1 MSRNDRRHPEAPHVA
16 SQVAAAW
23 ANLDAA
29 NRAGNL
35 SKVLASQDRAF
46 LAAMQEVQAARDFV
60 GTPESIL
67 GSSETKHGEI
77 AEQVN
82 VAISRARDILFGNVP
97 STTFEGVGRFAPID
111 YISDGVGVQSKYYNG
126 LQNTLRGVSEHATKY
141 PEFSGNEG
149 IYDIPSDQFQ
159 QFEQLAQTGNI
170 DGLSER
176 SANAIRS
183 RLDSLE
189 QQTGKSADELLRPGD
204 ANYSEVQQ
212 GRVHDTISD
221 REAELTRGNEDM
233 KDAATADHGPTLS
246 GLGQAAAI
254 GAAAGG
260 GIAITQ
266 AMWVKY
272 REGKNPFRGDFTLDD
287 WQDVGVQAA
296 QGAGGGSVAG
306 AAVYLVTNSANLS
319 APAAG
324 AFVSALM
331 GIGSLLRQHH
341 AGKIDGGEFVDMS
354 QIVAVDAAIVGIA
367 SMTGQ
372 VLFPVPLLGAFI
384 GIIAGKF
391 VTSAITD
398 YLGETESELIA
409 QLQAFEQTALLRL
422 DGAHRAHVQRLNA
435 YFGNLERLA
444 EVAFDSDVNTSLRLA
459 ASIRFAEAV
468 GVPDNVILRTTHDLD
483 QFMTE

>member
-1 MSRNDRRHPEAPHVA
+1 MNRKDRRHPESPHVA

-23 ANLDAA
+23 ASLDAV

-35 SKVLASQDRAF
+35 SEVLASQDRAF
-46 LAAMQEVQAARDFV
+46 LAAMREVQAARDFF

-82 VAISRARDILFGNVP
+82 VAISRARDILFCNVP
-97 STTFEGVGRFAPID
+97 SATFEGVGRLAPID
-111 YISDGVGVQSKYYNG
+111 YISDGLGVQSKYYNG
-126 LQNTLRGVSEHATKY
+126 LQNTLRGVSEHSTKY
-141 PEFSGNEG
+141 PDFSGNEG

-159 QFEQLAQTGNI
+159 QLEQLAQTGNI
-170 DGLSER
+170 DGLSDR

-189 QQTGKSADELLRPGD
+189 QQTGRSADELLRAGD
-204 ANYSEVQQ
+204 ATYSEVQQ

-221 REAELTRGNEDM
+221 REGELARSSEDL
-233 KDAATADHGPTLS
+233 KDAAKDDHGPTLS
-246 GLGQAAAI
+246 GLGQAAVI
-254 GAAAGG
+254 GATVGG

-272 REGKNPFRGDFTLDD
+272 RAGKNPFRGGFTLGD

-306 AAVYLVTNSANLS
+306 GAVYLLTNSANLS

-324 AFVSALM
+324 AFVSALI

-341 AGKIDGGEFVDMS
+341 AGGIGGGEFVDMS

-367 SMTGQ
+367 SMAGQ
-372 VLFPVPLLGAFI
+372 VLIPVPLLGAFV
-384 GIIAGKF
+384 GSIAGKF

-398 YLGETESELIA
+398 HLGETESDLIA
-409 QLQAFEQTALLRL
+409 QLQA
-422 DGAHRAHVQRLNA
+422 
-435 YFGNLERLA
+435 
-444 EVAFDSDVNTSLRLA
+444 
-459 ASIRFAEAV
+459 
-468 GVPDNVILRTTHDLD
+468 
-483 QFMTE
+483 